1 MGAPATATRAEHH
14 RRLERMYAKA
24 PVNEYYAPQ
33 LTVGEG
39 TAEVVIEVK
48 PEFFHAGNAVHGS
61 VYFKALDD
69 AAFFAANSVVDDAFV
84 LTATFY
90 VQLLRPVSAGK
101 MRAVGR
107 LVQGGTTTL
116 FAESVLYD
124 DGGREIARGQGSFVR
139 SRIQLTPAMGY
150 E

>member
-1 MGAPATATRAEHH
+1 MSTPATATRSEHH

-24 PVNEYYAPQ
+24 PINEYYAPKI
-33 LTVGEG
+33 TIGEG
-39 TAEVVIEVK
+39 TAEIVIEVK
-48 PEFFHAGNAVHGS
+48 PDFFHAGNAVHGS

-69 AAFFAANSVVDDAFV
+69 AAFFAANSVVDDFFV

-101 MRAVGR
+101 MRAVGK
-107 LVQGGTTTL
+107 LVQGGATLL
-116 FAESVLYD
+116 FADAVLYD
-124 DGGREIARGQGSFVR
+124 DSGREIARGQGSFAR
-139 SRIQLTPAMGY
+139 SRVQLSPEMGY

>member
-1 MGAPATATRAEHH
+1 MTTAAAKTKSEHH

-24 PVNEYYAPQ
+24 PINEYYAPK
-33 LTVGEG
+33 LTVGDG

-48 PEFFHAGNAVHGS
+48 PEFYHAGAAVHGS

-90 VQLLRPVSAGK
+90 VQLIRPVREGK
-101 MRAVGR
+101 MRAIGK
-107 LVQGGTTTL
+107 LVQSGATTL

-124 DGGREIARGQGSFVR
+124 DNGREIARGQGSFVR
-139 SRIQLTPAMGY
+139 SRVALTPEMGY